1 MAIAFKGRLLIAEFA
16 VANRQLMGA
25 CKEANGRLIE
35 SALILFPQTL
45 GNLHREHWFGLY
57 PVLVAVA
64 IVADFGIDVD
74 SP

>member
-1 MAIAFKGRLLIAEFA
+1 
-16 VANRQLMGA
+16 MGA

-64 IVADFGIDVD
+64 IVADFDVFIDAEIIA
-74 SP
+74 PPNAPTITAPAR

>member
-1 MAIAFKGRLLIAEFA
+1 
-16 VANRQLMGA
+16 MGA

-64 IVADFGIDVD
+64 IVADFDIDVD